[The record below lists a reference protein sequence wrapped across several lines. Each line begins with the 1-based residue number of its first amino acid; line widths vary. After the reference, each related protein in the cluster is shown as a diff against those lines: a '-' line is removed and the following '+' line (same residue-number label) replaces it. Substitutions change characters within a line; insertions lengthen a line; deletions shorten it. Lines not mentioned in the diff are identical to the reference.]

1 MIAGGLT
8 LTFYGNEGT
17 MAEFSTEEYPNVGA
31 GLNEMGLVPAGGTYS
46 VLASEIIA
54 ATDWGESFVGH
65 IHVLADYTD
74 CNGVGWVTD
83 FGTVNQAYVAVVVDS
98 DTGKDDN

>member
-1 MIAGGLT
+1 MKWDWCLQEEPT
-8 LTFYGNEGT
+8 P
-17 MAEFSTEEYPNVGA
+17 FSQD
-31 GLNEMGLVPAGGTYS
+31 
-46 VLASEIIA
+46 EILA

-65 IHVLADYTD
+65 IHVLADYTG

-98 DTGKDDN
+98 DTGKD

>member
-1 MIAGGLT
+1 M
-8 LTFYGNEGT
+8 
-17 MAEFSTEEYPNVGA
+17 GA
-31 GLNEMGLVPAGGTYS
+31 GLNAMGLVPAGGTYS
-46 VLASEIIA
+46 VLASEIIESPP
-54 ATDWGESFVGH
+54 DWGESFVGH

-98 DTGKDDN
+98 DTGWMIIKPGNSRWRGSAPLLT